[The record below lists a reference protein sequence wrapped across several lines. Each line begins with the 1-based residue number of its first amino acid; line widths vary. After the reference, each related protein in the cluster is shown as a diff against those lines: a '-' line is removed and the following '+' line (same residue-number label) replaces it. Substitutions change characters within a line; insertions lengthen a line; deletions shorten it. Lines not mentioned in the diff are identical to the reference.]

1 MSPYE
6 DELLQKAITGDTT
19 ALCELLER
27 YGPEVRCKLRIAPAW
42 RPMVSAEDV
51 MQVTYLEAFLQI
63 GRFAPGG
70 KGALS
75 AWLRRIA
82 ENNLRDAVKALECD
96 KRPPVHK
103 RVTARASEDPYAA
116 LIEKLGATTTTPS
129 RLASREENKG
139 AIEAAVQE
147 LPEDYQTVVRLYDLG
162 DLSAA
167 EVARLMGRTSG
178 AVYMLRARAHDRLRD
193 IMGSRSDFL

>member
-82 ENNLRDAVKALECD
+82 ENNLRDAVKALERD
-96 KRPPVHK
+96 KRPPVRK
-103 RVTARASEDPYAA
+103 RVEVRCGEDSFVD
-116 LIEKLGATTTTPS
+116 LFETLGGTTTTPS
-129 RLASREENKG
+129 RLASREEIKDALET
-139 AIEAAVQE
+139 AIQQ
-147 LPEDYQTVVRLYDLG
+147 LPEDYQTVIRLYDLG

-167 EVARLMGRTSG
+167 EVACSIHRTKG